1 MQDHGF
7 QNAISNSND
16 QCVNA
21 LGVLSLF
28 MIEIIQT
35 QYCCRTRPL
44 VPRSP
49 RRAPAPTHPGCTHA
63 RQPACA
69 RRCPAGDAHAAPH
82 LASRWQAAGNGSLP
96 ALSRAAGRPAGLH
109 AVSALAS
116 RRAQRGT
123 CARVGA
129 APTSA
134 VLVWADRR
142 DAAPEASRRDSAGA
156 AAAGGVPAAR
166 PLTRPRPDFR
176 RLRCAGRFCHPDSD
190 G

>member
-1 MQDHGF
+1 
-7 QNAISNSND
+7 
-16 QCVNA
+16 
-21 LGVLSLF
+21 
-28 MIEIIQT
+28 MIEFIKS

-44 VPRSP
+44 PRSP

-63 RQPACA
+63 RQPACV
-69 RRCPAGDAHAAPH
+69 RRCPAGDAHAAPQ
-82 LASRWQAAGNGSLP
+82 LASRRQAAGNESLP
-96 ALSRAAGRPAGLH
+96 ALSRAAGKPAGLH

-142 DAAPEASRRDSAGA
+142 DEMPEASRRDCAGA

-176 RLRCAGRFCHPDSD
+176 RLRCAGRLAGPGWGHDCTWPALVLAAWRRWCCQPDSD